1 MFGVSRSLLLFM
13 GGVLSIACG
22 SSASAEE
29 ITTEALAQLII
40 SQKEIIAR
48 QGALIQSLQAA
59 QPIRS
64 IPNATVPTAANL
76 LPMQLYPVPYRQTAA
91 PMQHYTSP
99 YGQTMSPMQAIMMPN
114 GQVYVV
120 VPAQPQQVA
129 PMMIPPQQMVQQQ
142 PMVMPQPQVMP
153 VQPQYYAAP
162 PQQQPV
168 VIPQQSV
175 VIPQQPMVA
184 PQQRRPPVQVAKTV
198 PRQTAQM
205 IQGGRKKKPRFYAG
219 LRGIYSSLNDL
230 DGILHRDAGS
240 LSFSESAGFGVA
252 VGYRLSD
259 AIRGEVEF
267 SRHQYDLKEF
277 YDRGA
282 NTLSEAAGE
291 VTFNTTMISGYYDY
305 LNDSQFTPYIGAGVG
320 ATLLEVDRAAN
331 FASGGVSGS
340 QLESRSSLSGEQ
352 WVPSIMLSAGSTY
365 DLNEQLSLDLAY
377 RALFTGDVAG
387 THDNRTGSSDEIF
400 SHNALFGLM
409 YSFDGF

>member
-1 MFGVSRSLLLFM
+1 
-13 GGVLSIACG
+13 
-22 SSASAEE
+22 
-29 ITTEALAQLII
+29 
-40 SQKEIIAR
+40 
-48 QGALIQSLQAA
+48 
-59 QPIRS
+59 
-64 IPNATVPTAANL
+64 
-76 LPMQLYPVPYRQTAA
+76 
-91 PMQHYTSP
+91 
-99 YGQTMSPMQAIMMPN
+99 MQAIMMPN

-198 PRQTAQM
+198 PRQTAHM

-387 THDNRTGSSDEIF
+387 THSTSTGSTDELF
-400 SHNALFGLM
+400 SHNTLFGLM

>member
-1 MFGVSRSLLLFM
+1 M

-184 PQQRRPPVQVAKTV
+184 PQQRRPPVQVAKTA
-198 PRQTAQM
+198 PRQTAHM
-205 IQGGRKKKPRFYAG
+205 IQGGRKKKSRFYAG

-230 DGILHRDAGS
+230 DGVIGNGVGFPLGGTSGS

-252 VGYRLSD
+252 IGYRLSD
-259 AIRGEVEF
+259 AFRGELEF
-267 SRHQYDLKEF
+267 SRHQYDLREF
-277 YDRGA
+277 WRA
-282 NTLSEAAGE
+282 STNAVSPATGE
-291 VTFNTTMISGYYDY
+291 VTFNNTMISGYYDY

>member
-29 ITTEALAQLII
+29 ITTGALAQLII

-175 VIPQQPMVA
+175 VIPQQQPMVA
-184 PQQRRPPVQVAKTV
+184 PQQRRPPVQVAKTA
-198 PRQTAQM
+198 PRQTAHM

-259 AIRGEVEF
+259 AFRGEVEF
-267 SRHQYDLKEF
+267 SRHQYDLREF
-277 YDRGA
+277 YNTRTDIAVANRLHAATGA
-282 NTLSEAAGE
+282 
-291 VTFNTTMISGYYDY
+291 VTFSNTMINGYYDY

-320 ATLLEVDRAAN
+320 ATLVEVDRAGDDN
-331 FASGGVSGS
+331 STDKF
-340 QLESRSSLSGEQ
+340 EGEQ

-365 DLNEQLSLDLAY
+365 DLNERLSLDLAY